1 MFFLF
6 IFILKFL
13 TSSILLYKKYFATFK
28 INKLEIL
35 NKILNVLT
43 WLSTGIL
50 GYILFS
56 NGV

>member
-13 TSSILLYKKYFATFK
+13 INNVILYRKYFATFK

-35 NKILNVLT
+35 NKILNILT